1 MDMQQ
6 IWQAVE
12 PYVMWAIGAIVGGT
26 SIYALAKFFLKK
38 VFKRF
43 EEKYEVNDMA
53 NKVADKLAGKT
64 LNIDVTAVTEK
75 RLDKLDK
82 KLSKA
87 VERIHSETA
96 AYKHLLALIG
106 GAMTKLKAVTAEERN
121 ALNDAITALE
131 SDFTPPEPE
140 EVVTVKLEPIVTAP
154 QETKDETAA
163 DRFL

>member
-1 MDMQQ
+1 MDVQQ

-43 EEKYEVNDMA
+43 EEKYEINDMA

-82 KLSKA
+82 KLSG
-87 VERIHSETA
+87 EIEQIHSETA
-96 AYKHLLALIG
+96 AYKHMLALIG
-106 GAMTKLKAVTAEERN
+106 GAMSKLKAITPDERTALTE
-121 ALNDAITALE
+121 AITALE
-131 SDFTPPEPE
+131 SDYTPPEPE
-140 EVVTVKLEPIVTAP
+140 EIVTVKLEPIEIAP
-154 QETKDETAA
+154 QETKNETANA
-163 DRFL
+163 RFL